1 MGSFKLALKNIMHKP
16 LNALLGILLFTLGVG
31 LVDFLIVM
39 DHQLKEKFQKN
50 LAEIDLVIG
59 AKGSPLQMILSS
71 MYHIDNPTGNISLE
85 SVKAFRNPKHPL
97 ISNTIPLSIGDSYNG
112 FRIIGTEEKILETY
126 KTELVDGA
134 MWKEDFD
141 VVIGSSVQKR
151 LGLKLGDT
159 FHSSHGFVM
168 EDHTMHDDVSPFK
181 VVGILGSSGSV
192 LDQLILT
199 NTSSIWAVHGIE
211 GHDHGDGHD
220 HEDEHDHDHDHADDG
235 HAHDDLEAELPE
247 ELEITSLLV
256 QFKNKKSYQAL
267 NMLRGINENTDLMAA
282 SPALEL
288 NRLYDMMGVGTDA
301 LRNLALI
308 IALVS
313 ALSIFVSLFNS
324 LKERKYELAIMR
336 VMGGSQGKLF
346 SLMSWEG
353 LIIGILGTLSG
364 ILAAHIFMEVFA
376 GVLEHKYKYPFTGLN
391 FYKEEIVLV
400 VVALLIAFLASVIPA
415 IKASRIDIHNTLA
428 KG

>member
-1 MGSFKLALKNIMHKP
+1 MGSFRLALKNILHKP
-16 LNALLGILLFTLGVG
+16 LNAMLGILLFTLGVG

-112 FRIIGTEEKILETY
+112 FRIIGTEEKILSTY
-126 KTELVDGA
+126 KTKVVEGA
-134 MWKEDFD
+134 IWKEDFD
-141 VVIGSSVQKR
+141 VVIGRSVQKR
-151 LGLKLGDT
+151 LGLRLGDS

-181 VVGILGSSGSV
+181 VVGILASSGSV

-211 GHDHGDGHD
+211 GHDHEKEEHNHD
-220 HEDEHDHDHDHADDG
+220 ESDDG
-235 HAHDDLEAELPE
+235 HAHDDLEGDLPE

-301 LRNLALI
+301 LKNLALI

-324 LKERKYELAIMR
+324 LKDRKYELAIMR

-346 SLMSWEG
+346 SLMTWEG

-364 ILAAHIFMEVFA
+364 ILVAHVFMELFA

-400 VVALLIAFLASVIPA
+400 VVALFIAFLASVIPA

>member
-1 MGSFKLALKNIMHKP
+1 MSSFRLALKNILHKP

-112 FRIIGTEEKILETY
+112 FRIIGTEEKILATY
-126 KTELVDGA
+126 KTKVIEGA
-134 MWKEDFD
+134 IWSKDFD
-141 VVIGSSVQKR
+141 VVIGSTVQKR

-168 EDHTMHDDVSPFK
+168 EDHTMHDDVDPFK
-181 VVGILGSSGSV
+181 VVGILSESGSV

-199 NTSSIWAVHGIE
+199 KTSSIWAVHGI
-211 GHDHGDGHD
+211 DGHSHD
-220 HEDEHDHDHDHADDG
+220 DHDHDEADDG
-235 HAHDDLEAELPE
+235 HAHDDLDAELPE
-247 ELEITSLLV
+247 EMEITSLLV

-308 IALVS
+308 IAIVS

-324 LKERKYELAIMR
+324 LKQRKYELAIMR
-336 VMGGSQGKLF
+336 VMGGTRGKLF

-353 LIIGILGTLSG
+353 LIIGIIGTLCG
-364 ILAAHIFMEVFA
+364 VLASHIFMEIFA

-391 FYKEEIVLV
+391 FYREEIVLV
-400 VVALLIAFLASVIPA
+400 AVALVIAFLASVIPA